1 MLVIDKRIF
10 THFDFLL
17 IFLLVPIVGLSYYL
31 ISDAVGEL
39 GRKQLIYITVG
50 IVAFLIAFFLP
61 IRRIK
66 WIIPYFYWS
75 MLILLVMVE
84 LFGISKLGAQRW
96 LEIPFTNFTI
106 QPSEF
111 MKPAMILMLCY
122 WISENPPNEDG
133 YDLKKFLIAS
143 LYIVVPFFLIAK
155 EPDLGTAL
163 VLLLVGYGILL
174 VVGVNYKIWISIIV
188 ILGVSA
194 PIIYSSML
202 HDYQKKRIKDFLA
215 EEPHYHVKQSIIAI
229 GSGGIS
235 GKPKDNATQ
244 TKLKFLP
251 IATSDFIFAYYVE
264 RFGFLGVLGLFFI
277 YIILILHL
285 LMIAYTSK
293 KDYFLKVFSS
303 GICFMLFIYMGV
315 NIAMTIGYAP
325 VVGLPL
331 PMFSYG
337 GTSFVTFMFLFGIL
351 ENLLAFRYNYMY
363 NIGLKT
369 RIN

>member
-1 MLVIDKRIF
+1 MLSIDKRIF

-17 IFLLVPIVGLSYYL
+17 ILLLIPIIGTSFYL
-31 ISDAVGEL
+31 ISDAVPEL
-39 GRKQLIYITVG
+39 GKKQLVYITVG
-50 IVAFLIAFFLP
+50 IVAFCVAFFIPL
-61 IRRIK
+61 RRIK
-66 WIIPYFYWS
+66 WLIPYFYWTMLCS
-75 MLILLVMVE
+75 LILVE
-84 LFGISKLGAQRW
+84 LFGVSRLGAQRW
-96 LEIPFTNFTI
+96 LEIPFTNFTL

-122 WISENPPNEDG
+122 WISENPPNENG
-133 YDLKKFLIAS
+133 YSLKKFATVS
-143 LYIVVPFFLIAK
+143 FYIILPFLLIAK

-174 VVGVNYKIWISIIV
+174 IVGVNWKIWTSIAV
-188 ILGVSA
+188 ILGVLA
-194 PIIYSSML
+194 PVIYSSLL
-202 HDYQKKRIKDFLA
+202 HDYQRKRINDFLA
-215 EEPHYHVKQSIIAI
+215 KEPHYHVKQSIIAI
-229 GSGGIS
+229 GSGGIK
-235 GKPKDNATQ
+235 GKTKEEATQ

-251 IATSDFIFAYYVE
+251 IATSDFIFAYFVE
-264 RFGFLGVLGLFFI
+264 RFGFIGTLGLFFV
-277 YIILILHL
+277 YIVLILHL
-285 LMIAYTSK
+285 LFIAYTSK

-303 GICFMLFIYMGV
+303 GICFMIFIYMGV

-337 GTSFVTFMFLFGIL
+337 GTSFVVFMFLFGLL

-369 RIN
+369 RIS